1 MKEADAIK
9 EEGRVVLTAAI
20 PKEGLEAGDVG
31 TVVRVFKSA
40 GAYEVEFL
48 TLDGDTVCVTTV
60 HASQVRPVN
69 KLDMTHARQR
79 KTGR

>member
-1 MKEADAIK
+1 MGPDNIK
-9 EEGRVVLTAAI
+9 ENDRVVLSADI

-31 TVVRVFKSA
+31 TVVRVFKGA

-69 KLDMTHARQR
+69 KQDITHARQR
-79 KTGR
+79 KIGI